1 MTDTEGAER
10 VLQQRIEALRSDLAA
25 LLVLW
30 HERRNASIGWVG
42 TPAVHAQLARAFIEV
57 GAPLLGLEVA
67 VEGLERVPRDVGLR
81 QVRGLAL
88 ARSGSTEE
96 ANIELEALRG
106 EGFLD
111 DQTLGVL
118 ARTHKDLALAAPAGE
133 SRHAHLAAALRLYAE
148 AYTHSRSYWTGINVA
163 TLAALSGDPE
173 QSIAVA
179 REVMAGCQ
187 ATLARLPAADAD
199 RYWVLAT
206 LGEGALC
213 LGDLSQAEDWY
224 AQAAQHGRHRFGD
237 LNSTRRHARL
247 LLERLGRDAT
257 VVDAWLP
264 LPRVVVFSGH
274 MMDRTDRPR
283 PRFPEMLEGAVSRA
297 IRDWLSDCNGLIGFS
312 SAACGADLL
321 FLEAVNALGGET
333 HIVLPCHHDEF
344 ITDSVEIGAAGDWRR
359 RFDVQLACSRVVYAS
374 SSRPLD
380 GGLGYDYANHLIH
393 GLGRL
398 RATELETGLVAL
410 TVWDGHVGDGRGGTS
425 SAVRHWQQ
433 HGIPVH
439 QVRLGGGSETGVGDL
454 AAVPLDP
461 PEGVRDVSGP
471 AGPIDDA
478 VLALLFADAV
488 GFSQLND
495 AEVPLF
501 VESCL
506 GLVAKLIE
514 ADPVSIPVRETWGDG
529 LFLAFTSVRA
539 AGVFALA
546 LRDAMVSTDW
556 KALGFARPL
565 AMRFALHAGP
575 VHLTTD
581 PITGRPKCCGTHVS
595 RAARLEPKT
604 PSGQVYASEAFAAL
618 AAVDAVD
625 EFRCDY
631 VKQLDWAKRYGTFP
645 AYVVRRPP
653 TA

>member
-1 MTDTEGAER
+1 MTDAEAAEHE
-10 VLQQRIEALRSDLAA
+10 LKQKIEAIRSDLAA

-30 HERRNASIGWVG
+30 HERRNAAIGWVG
-42 TPAVHAQLARAFIEV
+42 TPSTHVQLARAFIEV

-67 VEGLERVPRDVGLR
+67 VEGLESFPRHVGLR

-96 ANIELEALRG
+96 ANTELEALRA
-106 EGFLD
+106 EGSLD

-118 ARTHKDLALAAPAGE
+118 ARTHKDLALAAPAGD
-133 SRHAHLAAALRLYAE
+133 SRCAHLAAALRHYAD
-148 AYTHSRSYWTGINVA
+148 AYASSRSYWTGVNVA

-179 REVMAGCQ
+179 REVMANCRS
-187 ATLARLPAADAD
+187 TLTRLPAADPD

-206 LGEGALC
+206 LGEAALC
-213 LGDLSQAEDWY
+213 LGDLPQAADWY
-224 AQAAQHGRHRFGD
+224 GQAAQHGRHRFGD

-247 LLERLGRDAT
+247 LLEQHGRDVAF
-257 VVDAWLP
+257 VDAWLP
-264 LPRVVVFSGH
+264 LPKVVIFSGH
-274 MMDRTDRPR
+274 MMDRVDRPR
-283 PRFPEMLEGAVSRA
+283 PRFPETLEATVSKA
-297 IRDWLSDCNGLIGFS
+297 IRDWLSACNGLIGFS

-321 FLEAVNALGGET
+321 FLEAVNSLGGET
-333 HIVLPCHHDEF
+333 HVVLPCHQDEF
-344 ITDSVEIGAAGDWRR
+344 VTDSVDIGATGEWRR
-359 RFDVQLACSRVVYAS
+359 RFDAQLACSRVVYAS

-380 GGLGYDYANHLIH
+380 GGLGYDYANHIIH
-393 GLGRL
+393 GLGQL
-398 RATELETGLVAL
+398 RAKELETGLAAL
-410 TVWDGHVGDGRGGTS
+410 TVWDGQPGDGRGGTS
-425 SAVRHWQQ
+425 SAVRHWQR

-439 QVRLGGGSETGVGDL
+439 QVRLDGSGHAGPHGL
-454 AAVPLDP
+454 AAVPLEAP
-461 PEGVRDVSGP
+461 AEVQVAALP
-471 AGPIDDA
+471 AGEIDDA
-478 VLALLFADAV
+478 VMALLFADAV

-501 VESCL
+501 VDSCL
-506 GLVAKLIE
+506 GLVAQLIDT
-514 ADPVSIPVRETWGDG
+514 DPVSIPVRETWGDG

-556 KALGFARPL
+556 TARGFVRPL
-565 AMRFALHAGP
+565 TMRFALHAGP

-581 PITGRPKCCGTHVS
+581 PITGLPKCCGTHVS

-618 AAVDAVD
+618 AAVDNVT

-653 TA
+653 AA